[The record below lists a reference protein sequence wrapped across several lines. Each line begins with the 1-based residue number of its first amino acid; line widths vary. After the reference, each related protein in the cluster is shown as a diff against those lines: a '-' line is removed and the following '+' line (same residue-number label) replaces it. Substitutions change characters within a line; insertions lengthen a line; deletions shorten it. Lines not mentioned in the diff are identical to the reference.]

1 MATQNVN
8 VGINISDNGTAKKT
22 IQSVNELHSAVKAT
36 QKSAEKLAVPKAAG
50 YRAAA
55 APSGTEAMMS
65 NQEYGRSRG
74 ATGATGAAAR
84 DFANQAQGLGGLVR
98 LYATYAANV
107 FAVGAAF
114 RALSTAMDT
123 ANLVKGLD
131 QLGAASGT
139 ALGTLSKRLVQV
151 TDGAISMREAME
163 ATAKASSSGMSSENI
178 LRMGKVA
185 KQAAQALG
193 VDMADAV
200 NRLTRGITKLEPELL
215 DEIGIFTKVGMA
227 TEAYAKSVGKSA
239 SAITDFEKRMAFAN
253 AVLEEGERKFSAIDF
268 ETNPYTKLL
277 ATLKDVAQTGLE
289 LVNKVFAPIVKFLS
303 ENPKALALALGAVG
317 LALVK
322 QALPAIGQFKAGLR
336 AAADESAE
344 LAQSKAQD
352 AVAAQAALNK
362 IASDAATQTANKS
375 AAAIADSADRLKK
388 ANLFNMSAVQELF
401 AQDLTALSKEN
412 LAAVNKSIADVEKQA
427 KAVRRQI
434 ETAQKEGEG
443 PNRIAALKE
452 QEAALLSYTATIQ
465 NSVKEEQKLAALEDK
480 RSTMVALNQ
489 KIATEAYNKSVKDKI
504 VANAAYNGSLVGVT
518 GAIKLMNAELAA
530 SGLQLSAFG
539 RAALFARAGIT
550 ALAGAITTVMASLA
564 GVMNVIAIV
573 GAVFATL
580 SAVLSKNGKQM
591 DAFNG
596 SITAVDESL
605 KNLDRTLD
613 VINEKPFGEQFNTQ
627 SLLASSTAVNEIS
640 NSIAALTKNTLEAGK
655 AASSFDQAWDSLK
668 SLFGGG
674 RANNFGEV
682 MSQTVLGTFEKL
694 DTSPALVKAKASIA
708 GILDIDPTSSTD
720 KWETAFAA
728 IVDNEDKLSQVSRA
742 MKALGFATAETADR
756 AEQFDLAMTQSK
768 EALKSL
774 TDQFKVR
781 DPLALFAE
789 SVISSSQRTAEAL
802 KEPEAAIARLADVVN
817 DPSKIALFGAEDQL
831 NIIKYSAQITEV
843 NKKFEQQT
851 ANIRNSTKE
860 LQDQQNKV
868 DALNKKLLESTSLGE
883 TQDVGAQLNKA
894 KSELDARRNR
904 LAEQQRIFAQTQAEI
919 VEVTSNFPNVAAN
932 QFAAGATLLGKSI
945 EASFGKANTAFADA
959 VMNAVGD
966 LPGLADQ
973 RYKMEMRKLDSE
985 SALLQANIELARQTA
1000 LNTVALQRTTAEN
1013 TVRSLEAAQASG
1025 DSKDA
1030 KALAVARKE
1039 LDDIVEKE
1047 RLLKIDPSQAL
1058 GALKQVSNAAKEGN
1072 SAIAKDSSEILGF
1085 LSSMAGF
1092 SLQQLNIQDA
1102 KAAAAFK
1109 NKIDNLSEEYKVL
1122 NDTLQVSK
1130 SKNTED
1136 QLALEIS
1143 KERNGVLSQEDSAK
1157 ANLLKLD
1164 AINLATAEK
1173 NLAIAQKIDVL
1184 NKSKETGKVDSVEV
1198 DKKIGLLQ
1206 DQLAANV
1213 AKNRLDIEKATV
1225 QSIKD
1230 QTAEAA
1236 RLYEQERKLEAIK
1249 RSGSDALKGAANR
1262 AMNIENETAKQAETF
1277 SPEYQ
1282 AMRDAEIQS
1291 VNARYQA
1298 ERDQIAL
1305 TDEYKAQSAALS
1317 RQIEEQR
1324 ALATSEAGQAEL
1336 ARLENERTILGQAYE
1351 QRKSAISS
1359 ITNAELESIAQI
1371 SAARQ
1376 EAANFDNL
1384 VGSIKTLEGLFG
1396 GMGSSIS
1403 STVEAFG
1410 AASKAQQQY
1419 AASIKDIEFE
1429 RDAAQN
1435 PEDRAKFEKQLS
1447 KTQRDAAKSEISN
1460 YGRVAGAAKSLF
1472 KEKTAA
1478 YKILAATEKVMH
1490 ITRLGMDIAEMI
1502 SDAKKT
1508 TTSVANTTV
1517 RTGASVVEAGVNAVA
1532 AVIKAIASMPFPLN
1546 LAAGAATAA
1555 VVFGLL
1561 SQIGG
1566 KGKSVNVGGAGNQ
1579 DGSVDNDGT
1588 GTVFGD
1594 KGAQSESIKNALEML
1609 SQADPVLMRNSAG
1622 MLKHLRNI
1630 DHNIAGLG
1638 VNLIKALNGESVS
1651 ASMGIQTGF
1660 RDNPIIGGLKELL
1673 GGIPLVGGFLSG
1685 ALGGL
1690 AKGLGIGSK
1699 TKIKGEGLQF
1709 GGQTIQDI
1717 IDDGINARFFAD
1729 VNTKK
1734 KVLGVTYSDKTRR
1747 QYMSAGEDL
1756 ELNITRIFQG
1766 FAQAAVATGDA
1777 LGFSVDKVAKDVQ
1790 NYKVVLQN
1798 VALTGNSESDSKK
1811 LEAAFSK
1818 IGDQLFKKVL
1828 PGLED
1833 FVKAGE
1839 GYLETTV
1846 RVAYGVDEANATLER
1861 LGVTA
1866 IKYADIYDKQGDVA
1880 AEIVR
1885 QSIVAS
1891 ELNFFIASIIDTMD
1905 GGAQD
1910 IADTFEA
1917 LDGIRDLM
1925 VSFGAS
1931 ADYLSQ
1937 EAVRA
1942 AGGLDKLS
1950 DAVGSFYDKFTTEQ
1964 QKLALASGKVVQLF
1978 SQLNIDLPN
1987 TREELLQL
1995 VNGLTNTDPA
2005 AATKIILA
2013 TEALDTFY
2021 ASIEKIAEERE
2032 GLSDKLFD
2040 LMSTESQKR
2049 GKLIGKLD
2057 ESNRELQ
2064 RQIYLIEDRL
2074 RLEQKLAQFSKN
2086 FLTQRV
2092 QEINNLDQSNRSLQL
2107 QVYLY
2112 EDLTTVLNNANSAL
2126 TKAAQSVKTAEGSV
2140 LSIQNTATDQYIAA
2154 TQKVADAQKSIS
2166 NLAIEAAR
2174 KMREFGTSLREFI
2187 REQTFS
2193 SMNNGAGETLQL
2205 NQAIQKA
2212 LTGDTDA
2219 TGQITTLAQQ
2229 AIDSAKATSSSA
2241 ADFATARANIL
2252 AKVAEVAKFTE
2263 AQAAAV
2269 LIPEDEDPLLA
2280 ANKALTE
2287 AIEEQTKA
2295 QQIANTIGASLTK
2308 LPEDLIAKFAE
2319 ANFNLQVALKEEE
2332 EARLARAAAQAA
2344 LDNIVKNTSK
2354 FISAINGADQ
2364 STKELAVL
2372 TAEKLTAL
2380 DKTLDGNL
2388 TFAELK
2394 SGLNG
2399 LATEDQITK
2408 LIDAVDTNGDN
2419 FIDAYELELFNST
2432 KSIVAALSSG
2442 FGTLDRNLDGVITNE
2457 EFMAVMAGKAS
2468 DNVLKSVFALIDS
2481 DNDKLITNTE
2491 ATVTRLSILDTAN
2504 GSLKASVDA
2513 VKSSTDSVKTS
2524 TDSVDETSG
2533 ETTSVTAAN
2542 TIISAGLYEAMLMN
2556 TTDTVAALQLVIN
2569 GINSVSNKLTDVVS
2583 NTGAI
2588 AKAVGEAA
2596 KAGTTS
2602 NAAIATL
2609 GKNEA
2614 FGQAIGALLG
2624 GGSFGSAVGGIV
2636 TAVADVGKAIGKIFS
2651 DERTKTNITPYKTLN
2666 NGINLYDY
2674 NYKSDYA
2681 SIYGSDRKRG
2691 VLAQEVMY
2699 QYPGAVSVAG
2709 NGMYIVDYSKL
2720 PVSASDLKFAKGGA
2734 FSSSIIT
2741 RPTAF
2746 PIGLM
2751 GEAGPEAVMPL
2762 ARTSTGS
2769 LGVVAQTN
2777 PGDTTTREMLT
2788 QNAQLIQEVKQ
2799 LREEVGL
2806 LRYEARATA
2815 SATGKTTRLLERV
2828 TQNGDSL
2835 LVTDAATV

>member
-8 VGINISDNGTAKKT
+8 VGINISDNGSAAKT
-22 IQSVNELHSAVKAT
+22 IKSVKQLHSELQAT
-36 QKSAEKLAVPKAAG
+36 QKTASNINTPKATG

-55 APSGTEAMMS
+55 APSGTEAIMS
-65 NQEYGRSRG
+65 NQDYGRGRG

-139 ALGTLSKRLVQV
+139 ALGTLSKRLVEV

-215 DEIGIFTKVGMA
+215 DEIGIFTKVGMS
-227 TEAYAKSVGKSA
+227 TEAYAKSIGKSA

-289 LVNKVFAPIVKFLS
+289 LVNSVFAPLVKFLS
-303 ENPKALALALGAVG
+303 ENPKALALALGALGV
-317 LALVK
+317 ALVK

-344 LAQSKAQD
+344 LAQSKAKD

-388 ANLFNMSAVQELF
+388 ANLFRMDSVQELF

-412 LAAVNKSIADVEKQA
+412 LAAVNKSIADVEQQA
-427 KAVRRQI
+427 KSIRRQI
-434 ETAQKEGEG
+434 ETAKKEGEG
-443 PNRIAALKE
+443 PTRIAVLKE

-489 KIATEAYNKSVKDKI
+489 RIASEAYSKSVKDKI
-504 VANAAYNGSLVGVT
+504 VANAAYNGSLVGLT

-564 GVMNVIAIV
+564 GVMNIIAII

-580 SAVLSKNGKQM
+580 SSVLSKNSKEM
-591 DAFNG
+591 DAFSG
-596 SITAVDESL
+596 SVNAVDESL
-605 KNLDRTLD
+605 KNLDRTLAA
-613 VINEKPFGEQFNTQ
+613 INEKPFGEQFSTK
-627 SLLASSTAVNEIS
+627 SLMASSTAVNEIS

-655 AASSFDQAWDSLK
+655 AASGFDKAWESIK
-668 SLFGGG
+668 SVFGGG

-682 MSQTVLGTFEKL
+682 MSQTVLSTFEKL
-694 DTSPALVKAKASIA
+694 DASPALIKAKSSIA

-720 KWETAFAA
+720 KWELAFAA
-728 IVDNEDKLSQVSRA
+728 IVDNEDKLDQVSRA
-742 MKALGFATAETADR
+742 MRALGFATAETADR
-756 AEQFDLAMTQSK
+756 AEQFDLAMLQSK

-789 SVISSSQRTAEAL
+789 SIISASQKTAEAL

-817 DPSKIALFGAEDQL
+817 DPNKIALFGAQDQT
-831 NIIKYSAQITEV
+831 NIIKYSEQITEV

-851 ANIRNSTKE
+851 ASIRNSTKE

-868 DALNKKLLESTSLGE
+868 DALNKKLLKSTSISE

-904 LAEQQRIFAQTQAEI
+904 LAEQQRLFAQTQAEI
-919 VEVTSNFPNVAAN
+919 VEVTSKFPNAAAN

-959 VMNAVGD
+959 VMSAVGD

-1000 LNTVALQRTTAEN
+1000 LNTVALQRTTAET
-1013 TVRSLEAAQASG
+1013 TVKSLEAAQVSG

-1030 KALAVARKE
+1030 KALAAARKE

-1058 GALKQVSNAAKEGN
+1058 TAFKQVTSAAKEGN
-1072 SAIAKDSSEILGF
+1072 SSIAKDSTEILGF

-1102 KAAAAFK
+1102 QAAAAFK
-1109 NKIDNLSEEYKVL
+1109 KKIDTLSEEYKVL
-1122 NDTLQVSK
+1122 NDIVQVSK
-1130 SKNTED
+1130 SKNTEE
-1136 QLALEIS
+1136 QVALEIS
-1143 KERNGVLSQEDSAK
+1143 KERNGILSEEDSAK
-1157 ANLLKLD
+1157 SNLLKLD

-1184 NKSKETGKVDSVEV
+1184 NKSKETGKVDSKEV

-1206 DQLAANV
+1206 DQLAANI
-1213 AKNRLDIEKATV
+1213 AKNRLDLEKATV
-1225 QSIKD
+1225 QVIKD

-1236 RLYEQERKLEAIK
+1236 KLYEQERKLEAIK
-1249 RSGSDALKGAANR
+1249 RSGSDALKGAANKTL
-1262 AMNIENETAKQAETF
+1262 NIENEAAKQAETF

-1359 ITNAELESIAQI
+1359 VTAAELESIAQI

-1376 EAANFDNL
+1376 EASNFDNL
-1384 VGSIKTLEGLFG
+1384 VGSIKTLEGLFE

-1410 AASKAQQQY
+1410 AASKAQDQY
-1419 AASIKDIEFE
+1419 AKSIADIEFE

-1435 PEDRAKFEKQLS
+1435 PEDRAKFEKQLAQ
-1447 KTQRDAAKSEISN
+1447 TQRDAAKSEISN
-1460 YGRVAGAAKSLF
+1460 YGKIAGASKSLF
-1472 KEKTAA
+1472 KEKTFA
-1478 YKILAATEKVMH
+1478 YKALAAVEKVMH
-1490 ITRLGMDIAEMI
+1490 VTKLGMDVAEMV
-1502 SDAKKT
+1502 SDTTKT
-1508 TTSVANTTV
+1508 GVSIANSTA

-1546 LAAGAATAA
+1546 LVAGAATGA

-1566 KGKSVNVGGAGNQ
+1566 KSKSVNIGGANNT

-1588 GTVFGD
+1588 GTVFGN
-1594 KGAQSESIKNALEML
+1594 KTAQSESIKNALEITTE
-1609 SQADPVLMRNSAG
+1609 ADPVLMRNSAG
-1622 MLKHLRNI
+1622 MLKHLRSIDNNI
-1630 DHNIAGLG
+1630 SQLG
-1638 VNLIKALNGESVS
+1638 VNLIKALNGESIS
-1651 ASMGIQTGF
+1651 ESMGVQSGFKNTSTG
-1660 RDNPIIGGLKELL
+1660 NYLLYGGIDLLLKE
-1673 GGIPLVGGFLSG
+1673 IPVIGDF
-1685 ALGGL
+1685 LGGL
-1690 AKGLGIGSK
+1690 TDKLAKSLGFGSK
-1699 TKIKGEGLQF
+1699 VSVTGEGLQL
-1709 GGQTIQDI
+1709 GGQTLQDI
-1717 IDDGINARFFAD
+1717 IDEGINARFFVD
-1729 VNTKK
+1729 VRTKK
-1734 KVLGVTYSDKTRR
+1734 KAFGITYDDETKRR
-1747 QYMSAGEDL
+1747 FSAVDETL
-1756 ELNITRIFQG
+1756 KLTMQRIFQG
-1766 FAQAAVATGDA
+1766 FQSAILVVGDT
-1777 LGFSVDKVAKDVQ
+1777 LGFSLDKVESDLDS
-1790 NYKVVLQN
+1790 YVVSLQN
-1798 VALTGNSESDSKK
+1798 ITLTGTPEENTKK

-1818 IGDQLFKKVL
+1818 IGDQMFKKVL

-1833 FVKAGE
+1833 FIRANE
-1839 GYLETTV
+1839 GYLETAV
-1846 RVAYGVDEANATLER
+1846 RLSYGVDEAASTLER
-1861 LGVTA
+1861 LGISA
-1866 IKYADIYDKQGDVA
+1866 IKYKDIVDKQGDVG

-1891 ELNFFIASIIDTMD
+1891 EANIFIASIIDD
-1905 GGAQD
+1905 ISGSAQD
-1910 IADTFEA
+1910 IADIFTA
-1917 LDGIRDLM
+1917 LDTVRDIM

-1931 ADYLSQ
+1931 AEFLSQ

-1950 DAVGSFYDKFTTEQ
+1950 DAVGSFYDKFTTDQ
-1964 QKLALASGKVVQLF
+1964 QKLALASGKVVNIF
-1978 SQLNIDLPN
+1978 ADLNQQIPA
-1987 TREELLQL
+1987 TRQGLLQL

-2021 ASIEKIAEERE
+2021 SGLERIAEETSN
-2032 GLSDKLFD
+2032 LQDKLFE
-2040 LMSTESQKR
+2040 LLASETQQRERALLS
-2049 GKLIGKLD
+2049 LD
-2057 ESNRELQ
+2057 KSNRTLQ
-2064 RQIYLIEDRL
+2064 TTIWAVEDFNKAL
-2074 RLEQKLAQFSKN
+2074 NDSKN
-2086 FLTQRV
+2086 AINTAI
-2092 QEINNLDQSNRSLQL
+2092 QEIKSA
-2107 QVYLY
+2107 
-2112 EDLTTVLNNANSAL
+2112 EDAI
-2126 TKAAQSVKTAEGSV
+2126 K
-2140 LSIQNTATDQYIAA
+2140 SIQNTATDQYVTA
-2154 TQKVADAQKSIS
+2154 TQKVAEAQKNVA
-2166 NLAIEAAR
+2166 NLAIDAAK
-2174 KMREFGTSLREFI
+2174 KMRDFGKTLREFI
-2187 REQTFS
+2187 QQQVSPEGGAAGSVFAQTVER
-2193 SMNNGAGETLQL
+2193 ALQ
-2205 NQAIQKA
+2205 
-2212 LTGDTDA
+2212 GDTSA
-2219 TGQITTLAQQ
+2219 IESAASLAQQ
-2229 AIDSAKATSSSA
+2229 AIESAKQTSRSA
-2241 ADFATARANIL
+2241 VEFASARANIL

-2263 AQAAAV
+2263 TQANLV
-2269 LIPEDEDPLLA
+2269 EIPEEESPLVA
-2280 ANKALTE
+2280 ANKALE
-2287 AIEEQTKA
+2287 LAIIEQTKA
-2295 QQIANTIGASLTK
+2295 LLVANAVNASLVKT
-2308 LPEDLIAKFAE
+2308 PEDLVAKYAE
-2319 ANFNLQVALKEEE
+2319 ANQNLATAVADKLTAEQVQAK
-2332 EARLARAAAQAA
+2332 AQAA
-2344 LDNIVKNTSK
+2344 LDAIKKNTLDTNESVNTK
-2354 FISAINGADQ
+2354 LDGAITATGLVKD
-2364 STKELAVL
+2364 STEE
-2372 TAEKLTAL
+2372 TTAL
-2380 DKTLDGNL
+2380 TGAN
-2388 TFAELK
+2388 T
-2394 SGLNG
+2394 
-2399 LATEDQITK
+2399 
-2408 LIDAVDTNGDN
+2408 
-2419 FIDAYELELFNST
+2419 
-2432 KSIVAALSSG
+2432 
-2442 FGTLDRNLDGVITNE
+2442 VIT
-2457 EFMAVMAGKAS
+2457 
-2468 DNVLKSVFALIDS
+2468 
-2481 DNDKLITNTE
+2481 
-2491 ATVTRLSILDTAN
+2491 
-2504 GSLKASVDA
+2504 
-2513 VKSSTDSVKTS
+2513 
-2524 TDSVDETSG
+2524 
-2533 ETTSVTAAN
+2533 
-2542 TIISAGLYEAMLMN
+2542 AGLYEAMVIN

-2569 GINSVSNKLTDVVS
+2569 GVTSISNKLTDVVS
-2583 NTGAI
+2583 NTAAV

-2596 KAGTTS
+2596 NAGTTS
-2602 NAAIATL
+2602 NAAVATL

-2624 GGSFGSAVGGIV
+2624 GGAVGSIVGGAV
-2636 TAVADVGKAIGKIFS
+2636 TAVADLGKSVSKAIGKIFS

-2709 NGMYIVDYSKL
+2709 NGMYVVDYSKL
-2720 PVSASDLKFAKGGA
+2720 PVSANDLKFAKGGA

-2799 LREEVGL
+2799 LREEVSL